1 MEEVCT
7 LPIRTVS
14 SQNIK
19 ASKRSLVSWGS
30 AVIMSLFQSARR
42 SHHLHGEEN
51 SETSPSHPKSAL

>member
-1 MEEVCT
+1 MEEVCM

-42 SHHLHGEEN
+42 SHHLNGEEN
-51 SETSPSHPKSAL
+51 SETFPSHPKSAL